1 MKNIAAIIDVKNG
14 KVSSRSLQILHFIQA
29 LQQIHDTSVNINLF
43 TFDDV
48 ALVQVPQMQAV
59 KLYQI
64 CGINESGVLSDDQT
78 NQIFTKLSDSSD
90 VCILGTKSNLNDAL
104 LSSAAIHYNLVMVPQ
119 ILSIEVESDKLAIH
133 QSIFSGKALTH
144 LHVNHTSILQ
154 INPAFEF
161 SSISVDLI
169 ELQAEKINL
178 SASSNFVFT
187 SVDKLSHGGNLT
199 DASFVVGAG
208 RGLKDPSNWGMIET
222 LASKIGAATAC
233 SKPVSDINWRPH
245 SEHVG
250 QTGIK
255 IAPQLYIAC
264 GISGAIQHIAGV
276 NGSKTIIVINND
288 PEAPFFKYADY
299 GIVGDVFDI
308 VPEIVK
314 NI

>member
-1 MKNIAAIIDVKNG
+1 MKNIAAFIDVKNG
-14 KVSSRSLQILHFIQA
+14 KLSTRSLQMLHFIQVI
-29 LQQIHDTSVNINLF
+29 QQIHYTSVNINLF

-48 ALVQVPQMQAV
+48 AHALVPQMKQV

-64 CGINESGVLSDDQT
+64 CGINETGVLSDDQI
-78 NQIFTKLSDSSD
+78 NQIITKLSDSSD

-104 LSSAAIHYNLVMVPQ
+104 LSAAAIQYNLAVVPQ
-119 ILSIEVESDKLAIH
+119 VLSIEVESDKFTIH

-144 LHVNHTSILQ
+144 LHVSHASVLQ
-154 INPAFEF
+154 LNPAFEF
-161 SSISVDLI
+161 SSIPGDLI

-178 SASSNFVFT
+178 SAGSNFTVT
-187 SVDKLSHGGNLT
+187 SVDKLTQGGNLS

-208 RGLKDPSNWGMIET
+208 RGLKDPSNWGMIEA

-264 GISGAIQHIAGV
+264 GISGAIQHLAGV

>member
-1 MKNIAAIIDVKNG
+1 MINIAAFIDVKNG
-14 KVSSRSLQILHFIQA
+14 KVSTRSMNLLYFVQAIQQTYHPSLHIK
-29 LQQIHDTSVNINLF
+29 LF
-43 TFDDV
+43 TLDEVDLTF
-48 ALVQVPQMQAV
+48 VPQLEQV
-59 KLYQI
+59 NLYQI
-64 CGINESGVLSDDQT
+64 CGINESGILSDDQIS
-78 NQIFTKLSDSSD
+78 QILSKISLEPD
-90 VCILGTKSNLNDAL
+90 VIILGTKSNLVDSI
-104 LSSAAIHYNLVMVPQ
+104 LSSAAIFYNLTVVPQ
-119 ILSIEVESDKLAIH
+119 VVSIEIEPDKFAVH
-133 QSIFSGKALTH
+133 QSIFSGKALTY
-144 LHVNHTSILQ
+144 LHVSHVSILQ
-154 INPAFEF
+154 LNPGFEF
-161 SSISVDLI
+161 ATIPG
-169 ELQAEKINL
+169 ELMELHGEKLNL
-178 SASSNFVFT
+178 NPSSNFEVIST
-187 SVDKLSHGGNLT
+187 DKLAKGGNLA

-208 RGLKDPSNWGMIET
+208 RGLKDASNWGMIEN
-222 LASKIGAATAC
+222 LANKIGAATAC

-264 GISGAIQHIAGV
+264 GISGAIQHLAGV